1 MYMLRSAKSNVK
13 STRNLEGWAS
23 ALSRQLPLTRSH
35 ELGTVIGN
43 MLIQR
48 RLKGLA
54 TAVAR
59 TIMAERVVRAPEYLR

>member
-1 MYMLRSAKSNVK
+1 MLHSAKSNVK
-13 STRNLEGWAS
+13 STRNLEGQAS
-23 ALSRQLPLTRSH
+23 DLSRQLPLTWSQ
-35 ELGTVIGN
+35 ELGTVMGN

-59 TIMAERVVRAPEYLR
+59 TIVAERAVGALEYIW